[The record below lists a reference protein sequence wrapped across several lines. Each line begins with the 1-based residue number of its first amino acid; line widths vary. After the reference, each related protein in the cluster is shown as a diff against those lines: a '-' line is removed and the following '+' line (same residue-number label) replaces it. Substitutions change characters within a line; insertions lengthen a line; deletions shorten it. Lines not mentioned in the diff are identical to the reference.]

1 MLVLECQERQVT
13 LSGQRDPLG
22 PLEPLDPNPG
32 AASLLVQV
40 TFEDVAVYFSREEWE
55 ELTEWQRELYQAVMM
70 ENYEAVLSLG
80 HLPIKPQIIS
90 KIELKEDVFT
100 GEFWKPCEWRNP
112 RGQWLGDG
120 IRMVEEGE
128 GRGATE
134 PPAAPSEKRKKGR
147 PRTVAPAPKAEGG
160 GLPRVTLKMNPP
172 KCPECG
178 KSFLSNVAMTIH
190 IRTHTGE
197 RPFKCHLCP
206 KGFPSRGDLKRH
218 IKTHLRKK
226 TPPPATARSGSS
238 KKSLA
243 AKMQLLCH
251 LRCPPGPKKPHSC
264 AQCGKSF
271 NKKQSL
277 RKHQGTHSTERPF
290 ACLECGRSFRLKQ
303 ILVAHM
309 TSHIKERP
317 FACDQCGKCFAQER
331 NVRSHQRVHTGEK
344 PFLCMACGKRFG
356 YKQHLVKHLRFHTGE
371 RPYSC
376 ADCGKTF
383 RDKTTLNIHYRMHT
397 GERPYRCPFCSK
409 TCRQKQHLNSHLK
422 VHRGETLPPGDSTGL
437 SLQRARAKEKPHECP
452 QCQKRFRDK
461 KIMLTHQKTHKEEP
475 LARSG
480 PAQGRRGPAEAE
492 GRAAGGGRGGGRR
505 RKDEGLPSGLTSI
518 LPEMIPVICTDCG
531 RRFTQRKY
539 LTLHQRS
546 HR

>member
-1 MLVLECQERQVT
+1 
-13 LSGQRDPLG
+13 
-22 PLEPLDPNPG
+22 
-32 AASLLVQV
+32 V
-40 TFEDVAVYFSREEWE
+40 TFEDVAIYFSREEWE
-55 ELTEWQRELYQAVMM
+55 ELSEGQRELYQAVMM

-80 HLPIKPQIIS
+80 KNDFIAQVLEGRGWRSSLCLNTSRDQELITFGIGLLSVTPQIINQ
-90 KIELKEDVFT
+90 IERKEAVVT
-100 GEFWKPCEWRNP
+100 GELWQPCEWTDP
-112 RGQWLGDG
+112 QAEDG
-120 IRMVEEGE
+120 IAMVDVGE
-128 GRGATE
+128 GRVETGSPVM
-134 PPAAPSEKRKKGR
+134 PPGKRKKGR
-147 PRTVAPAPKAEGG
+147 PRTANPVPKPENKGP
-160 GLPRVTLKMNPP
+160 PRVTLKMNPP

-206 KGFPSRGDLKRH
+206 KAFPSRGDLKRH
-218 IKTHLRKK
+218 IKIHLRRK
-226 TPPPATARSGSS
+226 PPPPVMARSSSS

-243 AKMQLLCH
+243 AKMQLQCH
-251 LRCPPGPKKPHSC
+251 LRCPPDPKKPYSC
-264 AQCGKSF
+264 AECRKSF

-290 ACLECGRSFRLKQ
+290 ACLECGSSFRLKQ

-309 TSHIKERP
+309 ASHIKERP
-317 FACDQCGKCFAQER
+317 FPCKQCGKCFAQER

-371 RPYSC
+371 RPYRC
-376 ADCGKTF
+376 PECGKTF
-383 RDKTTLNIHYRMHT
+383 RDKATLNIHYRMHT

-422 VHRGETLPPGDSTGL
+422 VHRGETLPLGDTTGL
-437 SLQRARAKEKPHECP
+437 ILQRVRAKEKPYECP
-452 QCQKRFRDK
+452 QCQKRFRNK
-461 KIMLTHQKTHKEEP
+461 KIMLVHQKMHKDEAPRSAP
-475 LARSG
+475 LQSKRGLLVADRKAPRAG
-480 PAQGRRGPAEAE
+480 QGA
-492 GRAAGGGRGGGRR
+492 GRK
-505 RKDEGLPSGLTSI
+505 RKDAGLTSGMPSAQ
-518 LPEMIPVICTDCG
+518 PETAPIACADCG

>member
-1 MLVLECQERQVT
+1 MEAPRP
-13 LSGQRDPLG
+13 R
-22 PLEPLDPNPG
+22 PG
-32 AASLLVQV
+32 QV
-40 TFEDVAVYFSREEWE
+40 TFEDVAIYFSREEWD
-55 ELTEWQRELYQAVMM
+55 ELSEWQRELYQAVMM

-80 HLPIKPQIIS
+80 PLPVKPRIINQI
-90 KIELKEDVFT
+90 EQKEPVVT
-100 GEFWKPCEWRNP
+100 GELWKACRWTEAQS
-112 RGQWLGDG
+112 QWQAEVG
-120 IRMVEEGE
+120 IRMVDDGE
-128 GRGATE
+128 GRGETGPSAM
-134 PPAAPSEKRKKGR
+134 PPGKKKKGR
-147 PRTVAPAPKAEGG
+147 PRTTNPVPKPESKAP
-160 GLPRVTLKMNPP
+160 PRVTLKMNPP

-206 KGFPSRGDLKRH
+206 KAFPSRGDLKRH

-226 TPPPATARSGSS
+226 PPPPVMPRSGSS

-243 AKMQLLCH
+243 AKMQLQCH
-251 LRCPPGPKKPHSC
+251 LRCPPDPKKPHSC
-264 AQCGKSF
+264 TQCGKSF

-309 TSHIKERP
+309 ASHIKERP
-317 FACDQCGKCFAQER
+317 FACEQCGKCFAQER

-376 ADCGKTF
+376 PECGKTF

-422 VHRGETLPPGDSTGL
+422 VHRGEKLPPGDTTGL
-437 SLQRARAKEKPHECP
+437 TLQRARAKEKPYECP

-461 KIMLTHQKTHKEEP
+461 KIMLVHKKTHREEP
-475 LARSG
+475 LPRSAPLQKKWG
-480 PAQGRRGPAEAE
+480 PVVADRKAPRAGQGA
-492 GRAAGGGRGGGRR
+492 GRKK
-505 RKDEGLPSGLTSI
+505 KDAGLTSG
-518 LPEMIPVICTDCG
+518 MASIPPKMVPISCTDCG
-531 RRFTQRKY
+531 RRFTQKKY

>member
-1 MLVLECQERQVT
+1 MEAPRP
-13 LSGQRDPLG
+13 RP
-22 PLEPLDPNPG
+22 
-32 AASLLVQV
+32 AQV
-40 TFEDVAVYFSREEWE
+40 TFEDVAIYFSREEWE
-55 ELTEWQRELYQAVMM
+55 ELSEWQRELYQAVMM

-80 HLPIKPQIIS
+80 LLPVKPQIINQ
-90 KIELKEDVFT
+90 IERKEAVIT
-100 GEFWKPCEWRNP
+100 GELWKPCEWTDP
-112 RGQWLGDG
+112 QGQWLEDDIGRVD
-120 IRMVEEGE
+120 EGE
-128 GRGATE
+128 GRAETGSSVMPTG
-134 PPAAPSEKRKKGR
+134 KRKKGR
-147 PRTVAPAPKAEGG
+147 PRTANPIPKPENKGP
-160 GLPRVTLKMNPP
+160 PRVTLKMNPP

-206 KGFPSRGDLKRH
+206 KAFPSRGDLKRH
-218 IKTHLRKK
+218 IKTHLRRK
-226 TPPPATARSGSS
+226 PAPSVVARSGSS

-251 LRCPPGPKKPHSC
+251 LRCPPDPKKPHSC

-309 TSHIKERP
+309 ASHIKERP
-317 FACDQCGKCFAQER
+317 FSCEQCGKCFAQER

-371 RPYSC
+371 RPYKC
-376 ADCGKTF
+376 PECEKTF
-383 RDKTTLNIHYRMHT
+383 RDKATLNIHYRMHT

-422 VHRGETLPPGDSTGL
+422 VHRGETLPLGDTTGL
-437 SLQRARAKEKPHECP
+437 SLQRVRAKEKPYECP

-461 KIMLTHQKTHKEEP
+461 KIMLVHQKTHKDEAPRSAP
-475 LARSG
+475 LPSKRSPLVADRKAPRAGQGAGRKRKEAR
-480 PAQGRRGPAEAE
+480 
-492 GRAAGGGRGGGRR
+492 
-505 RKDEGLPSGLTSI
+505 LPSGVASI
-518 LPEMIPVICTDCG
+518 QPEVAPIVCADCG
-531 RRFTQRKY
+531 RRFVQKKY